1 MPAKGLSVARMLAHI
16 TYLSEDAFSAKFG
29 RTAQSGKLDPGFG
42 IDFAV
47 ESYLEHQGEAF
58 LERFD
63 ALSYL
68 YLTRVMDYFDP
79 FASDDALAR
88 LTADPVKFLLV
99 SFDSDWRFDTGHSRR
114 IVQHLEGAG
123 LPTSFRE
130 IHSQW
135 GHDSFLLDLP
145 DYHAILRAF
154 LDRAS
159 GEGIR

>member
-1 MPAKGLSVARMLAHI
+1 
-16 TYLSEDAFSAKFG
+16 
-29 RTAQSGKLDPGFG
+29 
-42 IDFAV
+42 
-47 ESYLEHQGEAF
+47 
-58 LERFD
+58 
-63 ALSYL
+63 
-68 YLTRVMDYFDP
+68 MDYFDP

-114 IVQHLEGAG
+114 IVRYLERAG

-145 DYHAILRAF
+145 DYHAVLRAF

-159 GEGIR
+159 GEGNR